1 MKPRAAILAGL
12 GGAVLGLGALA
23 WLEWQTA
30 GGFLHHIIS
39 YNINP
44 WSLHLLVKRLRD
56 QRLYVLLLAVAVI
69 GLATLW
75 PRRAAAPR
83 SPDDGMSGDWPTVVP
98 IVSVWLLIS
107 LAMLA
112 TLGKTGSYVNYFI
125 EPMCICAVPAGMLV
139 GLGWQAVVAAA
150 GRSETALRSGLIWV
164 LLALA
169 IVPLAKRPPE
179 CLVWPVLR
187 EPGLA
192 AIQENLVGEI
202 AAQDR
207 PVVSQDLVLLL
218 RAGRE
223 VPIEPFIFRELALTG
238 TWDQRHFLDLINAHV
253 FAFVVSRDY
262 TWYTPEVLAAI
273 HRAYPR
279 VETRWPY
286 IINYPD
292 RSGAARPTAR
302 NTSARQ
308 QRKR

>member
-1 MKPRAAILAGL
+1 VLAVLLVMEPRVAILAGL

-23 WLEWQTA
+23 WLEWLTA
-30 GGFLHHIIS
+30 GGFLRHIIS
-39 YNINP
+39 YNANDT
-44 WSLHLLVKRLRD
+44 WSLQQLVTQLRY
-56 QRLYVLLLAVAVI
+56 QRIYALLLAVAVI

-75 PRRAAAPR
+75 PRRAAASR
-83 SPDDGMSGDWPTVVP
+83 DARTSGDWPTVVP

-107 LAMLA
+107 LAMLT

-150 GRSETALRSGLIWV
+150 GRSETALRAGLIWV

-187 EPGLA
+187 QPGLA
-192 AIQENLVGEI
+192 AIQENLVKEI

-207 PVVSQDLVLLL
+207 PVVSQDMVLSL
-218 RAGRE
+218 RAGRG
-223 VPIEPFIFRELALTG
+223 VPIDPFIFRELALTG
-238 TWDQRHFLDLINAHV
+238 TWDQRHFLDLIDARV

-273 HRAYPR
+273 RRAYPR

-292 RSGAARPTAR
+292 RS
-302 NTSARQ
+302 
-308 QRKR
+308 